1 MLTFPENVVILILVL
16 TGSMLF
22 TVLLKRIWPT
32 GNRREHNDL
41 IAWQLSVIGTPYA
54 VILGFMLYAV
64 WTSFG
69 AAEHNVNLEANALRN
84 VYRLAYG
91 LPPQQQVALLTEVR
105 NYADTVVNRD
115 WPDMAHSRL
124 PEQSHR
130 INQDMW
136 KTVLSVRAGS
146 PAEITAVDHALSE
159 LSVLTEHRRI
169 RLLQS
174 TYRLPIIFWCVLLV
188 GGLITVTSV
197 SLFGA
202 ANPRLHAIQVFFY
215 TLLITLIL
223 LAIADVNRPFRGWV
237 HVSNDA
243 FLRAQQTF
251 GPTD

>member
-22 TVLLKRIWPT
+22 TVLLNRIWPT

-69 AAEHNVNLEANALRN
+69 AAEHNVNLEANALGN

-124 PEQSHR
+124 PEQSHG

-136 KTVLSVRAGS
+136 KTV
-146 PAEITAVDHALSE
+146 
-159 LSVLTEHRRI
+159 
-169 RLLQS
+169 
-174 TYRLPIIFWCVLLV
+174 
-188 GGLITVTSV
+188 
-197 SLFGA
+197 
-202 ANPRLHAIQVFFY
+202 
-215 TLLITLIL
+215 
-223 LAIADVNRPFRGWV
+223 
-237 HVSNDA
+237 
-243 FLRAQQTF
+243 
-251 GPTD
+251 